1 MRSDWR
7 REFKQLGVDQ
17 VRARVTAS
25 VWSEEK
31 LQAARRWLWR
41 QDHWMQMAALVVG
54 TVVAIAGI
62 VAKFVVDGVK

>member
-17 VRARVTAS
+17 VRARVTGS

-31 LQAARRWLWR
+31 LLAARGWLWR
-41 QDHWMQMAALVVG
+41 QDHWMQMVALIVG
-54 TVVAIAGI
+54 TVVAIAGL